1 MRIYEARRARTL
13 VNGYADGVQLLPECR
28 MCSHVLHYLANAFEQ
43 SRVIEVRLTAFDAIA
58 VQLSRFSH

>member
-1 MRIYEARRARTL
+1 
-13 VNGYADGVQLLPECR
+13 VNGYAGGVKLLPECR